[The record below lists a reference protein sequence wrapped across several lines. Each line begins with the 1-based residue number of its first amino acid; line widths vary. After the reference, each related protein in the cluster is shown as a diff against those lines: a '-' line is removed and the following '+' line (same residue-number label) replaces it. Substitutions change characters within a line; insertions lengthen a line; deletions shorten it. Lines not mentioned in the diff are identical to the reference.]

1 MASQCRAVVGLARR
15 AKRDIF
21 TLLSEGG
28 RDRDDEL
35 LTEAARFVASVL
47 LERIVDVDSSLQS
60 GSEARPFLA
69 CELAPEAPVSVLQI
83 CTSLDAIIANLASAQ
98 PSSQESAALRDAISA
113 LREAAEAL
121 CSRCSSEALVLDEL
135 DEIATARRIVFSWIR
150 DNEPPWTPA
159 QAAGASAL
167 LGELQPAMNVLARLV
182 RESHIVLVHE

>member
-21 TLLSEGG
+21 TLLSEGR
-28 RDRDDEL
+28 RDREDEL
-35 LTEAARFVASVL
+35 STEAARFVASVL

-69 CELAPEAPVSVLQI
+69 CELAPEAPVAVLQI
-83 CTSLDAIIANLASAQ
+83 CTSLDAIIANLASAR
-98 PSSQESAALRDAISA
+98 PSSQESAALREAISD

-121 CSRCSSEALVLDEL
+121 CSHCSSSEALVL

-167 LGELQPAMNVLARLV
+167 LGELQPSMNVLARLV
-182 RESHIVLVHE
+182 RESHILLVHE